1 VEGAVTSFAACEPS
15 SFFFFFFCEKPIHLC
30 CFALATGE
38 ERDSKSPLQVLTRRG
53 QIPPIFRYCVVPSF
67 IHFFSFLF
75 FFFFFFFLG
84 LTNSLLTFSQEQN
97 TLQTVCDG
105 PDLVRGKDG
114 G

>member
-1 VEGAVTSFAACEPS
+1 VEGAVTSFAACEL
-15 SFFFFFFCEKPIHLC
+15 FFFFLVK
-30 CFALATGE
+30 TNT
-38 ERDSKSPLQVLTRRG
+38 PLLLRTCNRRG
-53 QIPPIFRYCVVPSF
+53 ERLKVSPAGIDKEGTNSPNFSLLCRSF
-67 IHFFSFLF
+67 IHS
-75 FFFFFFFLG
+75 FFFFFFLG